1 MHQSS
6 LASSYHDIVAN
17 FVCII
22 VSFIVCD
29 LTGVIVST
37 IANLIA
43 WFIVSSIAN
52 FIVCD
57 FSSHSQICVPLGYLI
72 NSFNFRFPSLPA
84 AGLNLGSLLNR
95 RQGFDRLGTEE
106 GELESLSQDLSD
118 AEYEAT
124 GETTELNT

>member
-1 MHQSS
+1 MIFNSCQLAFSFSGS
-6 LASSYHDIVAN
+6 L
-17 FVCII
+17 
-22 VSFIVCD
+22 
-29 LTGVIVST
+29 
-37 IANLIA
+37 
-43 WFIVSSIAN
+43 
-52 FIVCD
+52 
-57 FSSHSQICVPLGYLI
+57 
-72 NSFNFRFPSLPA
+72 